1 MVADTVEFSYTY
13 KNVDSV
19 GTSTLTYLIELPF
32 TECTNELAHRIV
44 ADKMDPVMSMIEA
57 EIDLKP
63 KLAEFIKEANQR
75 YYDQIDKELI
85 DKAHNGDIDLEQIIR
100 NIERKYKDE
109 VLEHAEKRDC
119 PTDDEIFAQSFNRL
133 VHSAALPDI
142 IEKERSYAKV
152 ISEMTGKMERELDM
166 LNDRH
171 EYEVNDTIKN
181 LGNVTNAED
190 VNRLLNRQY
199 ASHSMLKQKWESE
212 LESFRGFQKHEF
224 RNWIVDETVKLQS
237 IASNDTNQTPLGN
250 KSLSMF
256 VAQQPSMEESFT
268 IHLGSQ
274 LKHNHNI
281 RVLSAKV
288 EDLCGPLHEDESL
301 NGLNAALGLYSS
313 SLCGV
318 VVLTPSGFVKA
329 NEDIIKNANKSTEFH
344 FDQVDRQIEK
354 IQNDLNTLLNSPTNS
369 PGQENLS
376 KLKPGDFFITRHSN
390 ISTHIIFHLIS
401 DETHHSPNEINSRH
415 PVILGLRNII
425 RTCTRYDITTLT
437 IPALLRHEMTED
449 MTVLWCM
456 RRAELVFKC
465 AKGFMIESSSWGGSE
480 LSTLQ
485 LLLPHNISQ
494 DLFQNLTG
502 IIPTVF
508 RVANAK
514 VLKDDDPKNTN

>member
-1 MVADTVEFSYTY
+1 MVADTVEFVYAY
-13 KNVDSV
+13 KNYNN
-19 GTSTLTYLIELPF
+19 TWTNLTYAIELPYIKS
-32 TECTNELAHRIV
+32 TDELAHQIISE
-44 ADKMDPVMSMIEA
+44 KMDPVLRLLDTD
-57 EIDLKP
+57 IDLKP
-63 KLAEFIKEANQR
+63 KLAAFIKEANQK
-75 YYDQIDKELI
+75 YYDEIDKELI
-85 DKAHNGDIDLEQIIR
+85 EQAHNGDIDLEQIIR
-100 NIERKYKDE
+100 NIERQYKDE
-109 VLEHAEKRDC
+109 VLEHAEKQGW
-119 PTDDEIFAQSFNRL
+119 PVSDDEIFAQSFNRL
-133 VHSAALPDI
+133 VHSSALPDI

-152 ISEMTGKMERELDM
+152 ISEMTKKMERELEM
-166 LNDRH
+166 LNNRH
-171 EYEVNDTIKN
+171 QYEVDDMIKQ
-181 LGNVTNAED
+181 LDSSTNSED

-199 ASHSMLKQKWESE
+199 TNHGMLKQKWESE

-224 RNWIVDETVKLQS
+224 RNWIVDETFKLQS
-237 IASNDTNQTPLGN
+237 IASNDANQTPLGN

-256 VAQQPSMEESFT
+256 VVQQPFLEESFT

-281 RVLSAKV
+281 RILSAKV
-288 EDLCGPLHEDESL
+288 DDLCSPLHEGESL

-313 SLCGV
+313 SLCGI

-329 NEDIIKNANKSTEFH
+329 NEDIVKNANKSTEFH

-354 IQNDLNTLLNSPTNS
+354 IQADLNSLLDSHKAS
-369 PGQENLS
+369 AGQENLS
-376 KLKPGDFFITRHSN
+376 KLKPGDIFITKHSN

-425 RTCTRYDITTLT
+425 RTCTRYDITMLT

-465 AKGFMIESSSWGGSE
+465 AKGFMIESATWGGSE
-480 LSTLQ
+480 LTTLQ

-494 DLFQNLTG
+494 DLFQSLAN

-514 VLKDDDPKNTN
+514 VLNDENC